1 MKPFVLGGAVRLED
15 LYQVSVLG
23 RRVVLAPKT
32 AARLSAIRAR
42 LENSLKDGRPVY
54 GINTGFGELASRR
67 IPGKDCAQ
75 LQFNLI
81 RSHACG
87 AGEPF
92 SDEQARGLMFLR
104 ANELA
109 RGYSGIRTQ
118 TLQAMVKLINSGLI
132 PFVPS
137 RGSVGA
143 SGDLAPS
150 AHVAMTL
157 IGEGLAREAGGEW
170 KSAATLLRKKGLKP
184 ATLAE
189 KEGLSLINGTQ
200 AMQSVGGLA
209 LIKAF
214 WTWHAALCAGAMTVE
229 ALKGTPRPFSAE
241 INLLKPHPGQV
252 EAAALLRQMLEHSQ
266 IRMSHIEGDTRVQDP
281 YSLRCMPQVHG
292 AVLDALRFAA
302 GTVETEFSSCTDNPL
317 LVNPD
322 AARPETVSGGNFHGQ
337 ALSLSFDFA
346 CAAMTSLGNIGER
359 RIYQLVSDSTGMLPP
374 FLAKN
379 PGLESGWMIAQFTA
393 ASIASENKTLAHPA
407 SADSIPTSGNKEDFV
422 SMGMWGALK
431 LDKVVENT
439 ATIVALELL
448 AAAQGV
454 ECHLPLK
461 PGKGV
466 CSTWKLVRGI
476 APALKGDES
485 IAAHIAFVRK
495 AVLNG
500 VFA

>member
-1 MKPFVLGGAVRLED
+1 MKPFELGSRAGLQD
-15 LYQVSVLG
+15 LYEVAVLDRKVSLS
-23 RRVVLAPKT
+23 AKT
-32 AARLSAIRAR
+32 AAKLDGIRAR
-42 LENSLKDGRPVY
+42 LEASLKDGRAVY

-67 IPGKDCAQ
+67 IPDKDCSA

-109 RGYSGIRTQ
+109 RGHSGMRTK
-118 TLQAMVKLINSGLI
+118 TLRVLMQCLNAGII

-150 AHVAMTL
+150 AHVALTL
-157 IGEGLAREAGGEW
+157 IGEGLARERDGQWKDAG
-170 KSAATLLRKKGLKP
+170 SLLKKHGIKP
-184 ATLAE
+184 ASLEA

-214 WTWHAALCAGAMTVE
+214 WTWHAAIASGAMTVE
-229 ALKGTPRPFSAE
+229 ALKGTPRPFSPE
-241 INLLKPHPGQV
+241 INNLKPHKGQV
-252 EAAALLRQMLEHSQ
+252 QTARLLTAMFEGSQ
-266 IRMSHIEGDTRVQDP
+266 IRASHSKGDSRVQDP

-292 AVLDALRFAA
+292 AVCDALEYASA
-302 GTVETEFSSCTDNPL
+302 TVETEFQSATDNPL
-317 LVNPD
+317 IVNPMSS
-322 AARPETVSGGNFHGQ
+322 RPEAVSGGNFHGQ

-346 CAAMTSLGNIGER
+346 CAAMTSLGNIAER
-359 RIYQLVSDSTGMLPP
+359 RIYQLVSDSSGMLPP

-407 SADSIPTSGNKEDFV
+407 CADSIPTSGNKEDFV

-431 LDKVVENT
+431 LDKVVDNT
-439 ATIVALELL
+439 ATIIALELL
-448 AAAQGV
+448 AGAQGV
-454 ECHLPLK
+454 EYHAPLK

-466 CSTWKLVRGI
+466 QRTLKMVRAA
-476 APALKGDES
+476 APALKGAES

>member
-1 MKPFVLGGAVRLED
+1 MKPFELGSRAGLED
-15 LYQVSVLG
+15 LYQVAVLG
-23 RRVVLAPKT
+23 RKVSLSAK
-32 AARLSAIRAR
+32 AAAKLNAIRAR
-42 LENSLKDGRPVY
+42 LEASLKDGRAVY

-67 IPGKDCAQ
+67 IPDKDCAV

-92 SDEQARGLMFLR
+92 SDAQARGLMFLR

-109 RGYSGIRTQ
+109 RGHSGIRTQ
-118 TLQAMVKLINSGLI
+118 TLRVLVQCLNAGIV

-157 IGEGLAREAGGEW
+157 IGEGLARERGGEW
-170 KSAATLLRKKGLKP
+170 KSACALLKKHGIKP
-184 ATLAE
+184 ASLEA

-209 LIKAF
+209 IIKAF
-214 WTWHAALCAGAMTVE
+214 WVWHAALAAGAMTVE
-229 ALKGTPRPFSAE
+229 ALKGTPRPFSPE
-241 INLLKPHPGQV
+241 INNLKPHKGQV
-252 EAAALLRQMLEHSQ
+252 ETARLLTRMFEGSE
-266 IRMSHIEGDTRVQDP
+266 IRESHAEGDTRVQDP

-292 AVLDALRFAA
+292 AVCDALEYAA
-302 GTVETEFSSCTDNPL
+302 STIETEFLSATDNPL
-317 LVNPD
+317 LVNPQS
-322 AARPETVSGGNFHGQ
+322 ARPEAVSGGNFHGQ
-337 ALSLSFDFA
+337 ALALSFDFA
-346 CAAMTSLGNIGER
+346 CAGMTSLGNITER
-359 RIYQLVSDSTGMLPP
+359 RIYQLVSDSSGMLPP
-374 FLAKN
+374 FLARN

-439 ATIVALELL
+439 ATIAALELL

-454 ECHLPLK
+454 EYHAPLK

-466 CSTWKLVRGI
+466 CRTLKLVRSV

-485 IAAHIAFVRK
+485 IAAHIAFVRQ